1 MELSGQDLVLGG
13 YFLIGSIL
21 ATLNKTVSFFVQLFK
36 DTHQFKKK
44 KEEEETG
51 YGLMQQF
58 RRVFGKWILKRENAF
73 VENVLTTQK
82 ITAFAEQM
90 GHKNHEEI
98 DL

>member
-1 MELSGQDLVLGG
+1 MELSGQDLALGG
-13 YFLIGSIL
+13 YFLTGSIL

-36 DTHQFKKK
+36 DTHQLKKK
-44 KEEEETG
+44 EEETG

-58 RRVFGKWILKRENAF
+58 RRVFVKCILKRENAF

-90 GHKNHEEI
+90 DHKNHEEI